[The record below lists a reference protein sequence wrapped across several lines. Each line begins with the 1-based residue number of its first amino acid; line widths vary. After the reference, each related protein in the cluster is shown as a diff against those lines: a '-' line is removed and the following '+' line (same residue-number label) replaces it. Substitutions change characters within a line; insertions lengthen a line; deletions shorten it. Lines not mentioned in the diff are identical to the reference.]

1 MSAAPLTTVLGR
13 AKMLWVLVVA
23 LVGISVAAATAL
35 VGWHQVTLLR
45 AALTQCD
52 TNFQRGDAE
61 MQSLRDK
68 RAETDLQVKRLA
80 MTVTELLL
88 SREAT
93 DKAPSGPAE
102 GAEPSLVPAAADD
115 KAAERNRQAA
125 AAVAGLQR
133 WADGHLMAADTDA
146 TTSAQLVENLRQYV
160 VASLE
165 HEASRDHGARILRL
179 SLFAEQP
186 AVRDIGPKLME
197 GLWTELGAKPMY
209 RQPEEPSGIRFY
221 VRWAKDGHSPEDR
234 LRSLLAS
241 ARNSGASPGDQ
252 EARRLQ
258 VLLAAVYDGGPCVLQ
273 FGPLLVARTPDSMGA
288 AFVSASWPGL
298 RAVQLAAARSGTAVD
313 LLTGLGAT
321 DPTDLTEWAGQQAA

>member
-1 MSAAPLTTVLGR
+1 
-13 AKMLWVLVVA
+13 MLWVLVVA
-23 LVGISVAAATAL
+23 LVGISVACATAL

-93 DKAPSGPAE
+93 DKTPSSPAD
-102 GAEPSLVPAAADD
+102 GAKPSLVPAEADD
-115 KAAERNRQAA
+115 KAADRTREAA
-125 AAVAGLQR
+125 IALAGLRR
-133 WADGHLMAADTDA
+133 WADGHLIATDSDA
-146 TTSAQLVENLRQYV
+146 TRSAQLVEDLRQYV

-165 HEASRDHGARILRL
+165 HEASRDHGPRILRL

-186 AVRDIGPKLME
+186 AVRDIGPKLMD
-197 GLWTELGAKPMY
+197 GLWSAFGATLMY

-221 VRWAKDGHSPEDR
+221 VRWTKDGHSPEDR

-241 ARNSGASPGDQ
+241 ARSGVASPGDQ

-258 VLLAAVYDGGPCVLQ
+258 ALLAAVYDGGPSVLQ

-298 RAVQLAAARSGTAVD
+298 RAGQLAAARSGTAVD
-313 LLTGLGAT
+313 LLAGLGAT
-321 DPTDLTEWAGQQAA
+321 DPADLTAWAGQQAA